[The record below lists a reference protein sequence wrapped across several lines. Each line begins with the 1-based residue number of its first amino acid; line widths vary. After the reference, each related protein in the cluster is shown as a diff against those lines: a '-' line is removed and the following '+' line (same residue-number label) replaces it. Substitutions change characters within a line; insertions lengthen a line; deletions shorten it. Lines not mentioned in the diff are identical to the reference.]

1 MAAAQSGKKASTGA
15 AACASSLLI
24 AVPDA
29 MSAGKVQRPQRQ
41 LLELLRALAE
51 AGRHPAALPFVLRT
65 LQPLLSAGGWC
76 IICS

>member
-1 MAAAQSGKKASTGA
+1 
-15 AACASSLLI
+15 
-24 AVPDA
+24 